1 MNLDLSGK
9 KALICG
15 GSRGLGLAS
24 AIELASLGA
33 EITLLARTEELL
45 IENVKTLKSISDLNH
60 DYLIGD
66 LSDLASLETT
76 LGEYLKTADWQILLN
91 NTGGPPGGNLID
103 ANSTDLVIAFKR
115 HIVASQE
122 LMQWIL
128 PGMKRVGY
136 GRIINIVSTSVRQP
150 IKSLA
155 VSNTIRG
162 AMASWS
168 KTLSNEL
175 AETGITVNCILPGT
189 TSTERIEEIL
199 NSRMKIY
206 GYSYEEARDLMIQE
220 IPMGRFAEPKEIG
233 QVVAFVAS
241 PAASYMTGTVIPV
254 DGGKIKSI

>member
-1 MNLDLSGK
+1 MNIDLSGK

-24 AIELASLGA
+24 AIELAHLGA
-33 EITLLARTEELL
+33 EITLLARTEKLL
-45 IENVKTLKSISDLNH
+45 QENVAILKSISNLNH

-66 LSDLASLETT
+66 LSDLENLEPVIVKYLEDAS
-76 LGEYLKTADWQILLN
+76 WQILLN

-103 ANSTDLVIAFKR
+103 ANPTDLVIAFKR
-115 HIVASQE
+115 HIVASQQ

-128 PGMKRVGY
+128 PGMKAEDY

-199 NSRMKIY
+199 HSRMKIY
-206 GYSYEEARDLMIQE
+206 GYTYEEARNLMMQE